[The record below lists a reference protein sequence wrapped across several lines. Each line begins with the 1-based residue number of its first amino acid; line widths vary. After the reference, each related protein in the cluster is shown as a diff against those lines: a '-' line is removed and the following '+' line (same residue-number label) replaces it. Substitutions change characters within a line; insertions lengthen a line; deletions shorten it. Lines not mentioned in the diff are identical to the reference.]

1 MTLLAAASEAL
12 YWEHVLTKTG
22 DSIMSAI
29 LGDVRQVEAWQHY
42 PDPDAYDPDSGSQ
55 FYYHSHG
62 SDLPEH
68 GHFHCFL
75 RPDGLDGPLYHLIA
89 LAVDP
94 AGRPARLFTVNGWV
108 TGADW
113 LDAAGTIALLPRFD
127 LQINRPAWPA
137 CRWLTALL
145 TLYRPEITALLVKRD
160 QGLDPAAL
168 EDRSRST
175 LSECAIHLPER
186 WRELQASNP

>member
-1 MTLLAAASEAL
+1 MTLLTAASEAL
-12 YWEHVLTKTG
+12 YWDHVLAKTG
-22 DSIMSAI
+22 ESVMTAI

-62 SDLPEH
+62 PNSAEH

-75 RPDGLDGPLYHLIA
+75 RPEGLTGPLHHLIA

-94 AGRPARLFTVNGWV
+94 AGRPVRLFTVNSWV

-113 LDAAGTIALLPRFD
+113 LDAAGTIALLPQFD
-127 LQINRPAWPA
+127 LQLNRPAWPA

-145 TLYRPEITALLVKRD
+145 TLYRPEITALLLERD
-160 QGLDPAAL
+160 QGLDIAAL

-175 LSECAIHLPER
+175 LSECVINLPDR